1 MKLDNQIA
9 LVTGGDSGIGQAIAT
24 LFAEAGADL
33 CITYHTDADGA
44 AETRRRI
51 EAAGRQALVAP
62 LDVRD
67 AAAVDALFARV
78 ARELGVPDVL
88 VNNAGKGMGA
98 QVPVADLPDDQ
109 VAVILDTNLKGPL
122 HCARAFVRQRRER
135 GGGGRIVTI
144 SSVAQHLPT
153 PHSAPYGMA
162 KAGLGSLTRSLAI
175 ELAEQRINVNA
186 IAPGLIAT
194 PMTQERLD
202 DPGKRDASMK
212 EIPWHRP
219 GEPIE
224 IARLALFL
232 ASEYGDYVTGQTW
245 VMDGGLTMNWGGA

>member
-135 GGGGRIVTI
+135 GGDGVGVVVRYGGVHDGR
-144 SSVAQHLPT
+144 SSFDDAW
-153 PHSAPYGMA
+153 
-162 KAGLGSLTRSLAI
+162 AGLDSECGDARPSRGREYATRKARARGRRRALW
-175 ELAEQRINVNA
+175 R
-186 IAPGLIAT
+186 AP
-194 PMTQERLD
+194 
-202 DPGKRDASMK
+202 S
-212 EIPWHRP
+212 RP
-219 GEPIE
+219 GAP
-224 IARLALFL
+224 R
-232 ASEYGDYVTGQTW
+232 
-245 VMDGGLTMNWGGA
+245 

>member
-122 HCARAFVRQRRER
+122 HCASGASGAAEAASSRSPRWPSTCRRR
-135 GGGGRIVTI
+135 TRR
-144 SSVAQHLPT
+144 PT
-153 PHSAPYGMA
+153 AWRRPASA
-162 KAGLGSLTRSLAI
+162 R
-175 ELAEQRINVNA
+175 
-186 IAPGLIAT
+186 
-194 PMTQERLD
+194 
-202 DPGKRDASMK
+202 
-212 EIPWHRP
+212 
-219 GEPIE
+219 
-224 IARLALFL
+224 
-232 ASEYGDYVTGQTW
+232 
-245 VMDGGLTMNWGGA
+245 